1 MNLEDKITR
10 CIGEWP
16 ERIEVQ
22 PHFSGSWGRGL
33 FHVDG
38 LIATHDMIDDTV
50 IGTSHEVPDRLI
62 HDAIMCVLKDAAL
75 CLTVVRPRELRA
87 VEVARRLLSLAENGS
102 FDPEI
107 GYTSQD
113 RAIIAE
119 VARQA
124 CSMVG

>member
-1 MNLEDKITR
+1 MNLEDKIAR

-22 PHFSGSWGRGL
+22 PHFTGSWGRGF

-38 LIATHDMIDDTV
+38 LIATHDAIEDTV
-50 IGTSHEVPDRLI
+50 IGTSREVPDRLI
-62 HDAIMCVLKDAAL
+62 HGAIMCVLKDAAVSL
-75 CLTVVRPRELRA
+75 SVVRPRELRA
-87 VEVARRLLSLAENGS
+87 IEVARRLLSLVENGS

-107 GYTSQD
+107 GYTDKD
-113 RAIIAE
+113 RAIFAE

-124 CSMVG
+124 CSMMG